1 MKTDVNLYSNV
12 NKNPERMK
20 SAAEND
26 IQQRSFGPGLPVS
39 HWVSLA
45 LPASSPYRL
54 FRKQRLSDEATMA
67 IYFYPLFLF
76 TALRSV
82 ALRRATYSDLC
93 EPSSRIL
100 VIARK
105 FASLPGMDALRQFV
119 AL

>member
-1 MKTDVNLYSNV
+1 MLTKI
-12 NKNPERMK
+12 PGWMK
-20 SAAEND
+20 SPAEHD
-26 IQQRSFGPGLPVS
+26 SQQRSFGPGLRVS

-67 IYFYPLFLF
+67 IYCYPLFLF

-82 ALRRATYSDLC
+82 ALRHAIYSDLC

-105 FASLPGMDALRQFV
+105 FASLPGKDALR
-119 AL
+119 

>member
-1 MKTDVNLYSNV
+1 MLTKIR
-12 NKNPERMK
+12 EWMK
-20 SAAEND
+20 SPAEND
-26 IQQRSFGPGLPVS
+26 SQQRPFGPGLSVS
-39 HWVSLA
+39 HWISLA

-82 ALRRATYSDLC
+82 ALRRAIYSDLC

-105 FASLPGMDALRQFV
+105 FASLPGRDALRQFV